1 MPPGGRTPVRRF
13 TGAVSPLAPLHPEPL
28 EFVDEPLTLPP
39 EPPAPARAPVPLLAM
54 VVPLAGAVVLWLVTG
69 SMLSLWLALLGPLIA
84 GASFLDGRR
93 ATRKERRR
101 TAAARDAALARIAAE
116 IDVRLERE
124 RLRLRA
130 QHPDVAGFLTNS
142 DEIWR
147 AAAARGDGLA
157 AGTGDAPIGL
167 QLSGGG
173 SDERSAALRR
183 RARIV
188 TDAPVVIP
196 ASGGI
201 AVVAT
206 PVLAAA
212 VVRALV
218 LQACLAHPPGE
229 LRVVGPLAE
238 EDRWI
243 ERLPHRHAT
252 TGSGLAVVAQGAS
265 MPADADIVIVRVDP
279 SARVPPA
286 CAALLTVI
294 SPGEARVEA
303 GGGARRVAVEG
314 VSLAQAEQ
322 VADRLAALAAELPGA
337 EESEP
342 CTVALGGLLPDD
354 ALTGLGAVIGLQDG
368 VPVVLDLVAD
378 GPHAV
383 VAGMTGSGKS
393 ELLVTWVLALCA
405 SRSPRQVSFL
415 LADFKG
421 GTAFDSL
428 SELPHVTGVITD
440 LDGAGARRA
449 IESLRA
455 EVRWREAEL
464 ARCGARDVLDP
475 RVELPRLVV
484 VVDEFAALLG
494 DHPELHAVFTDIAA
508 RGRALGMHLVLG
520 TQRVAGVVREA
531 LLANCP
537 LRVSLRV
544 ADAADSRAVIGT
556 DDAARLAGGA
566 AGRGMALV
574 RRAGDST
581 PRRLRVALSSPADI
595 TAIVSGADD
604 HRPRRP
610 WLPDLPR
617 RIELSELPCA
627 DVRPGELVLG
637 LSDEPERQR
646 QVPVAVAL
654 QDRGVLVVG
663 AAGTGKSTALHTL
676 AAQATAVFVVPQD
689 PERAWDAVTRLV
701 DAPPPRGAVVV
712 VDDLDALAARFPH
725 EYAAELTQRL
735 EGFVRGAGDHGIL
748 VLAAAQRLAGSA
760 ARIAELLP
768 RRVVLSAAT
777 RAEYLALGGEGAH
790 HAPDQPPG
798 RARLEGRALQIAVA
812 PPIASPSWEEQR
824 PWFPADGVT
833 GFVGRRSAASRAAL
847 AAWEGR
853 GIRIV
858 PVADA
863 AIETGGEPTVLA
875 GDAEDWQRHWQL
887 LTRVRNDHT
896 LVIDASMAADFRALS
911 ADRALPPY
919 CSPGRA
925 RAWLCRDANPAV
937 RIALPTGD

>member
-1 MPPGGRTPVRRF
+1 
-13 TGAVSPLAPLHPEPL
+13 
-28 EFVDEPLTLPP
+28 
-39 EPPAPARAPVPLLAM
+39 
-54 VVPLAGAVVLWLVTG
+54 
-69 SMLSLWLALLGPLIA
+69 
-84 GASFLDGRR
+84 
-93 ATRKERRR
+93 
-101 TAAARDAALARIAAE
+101 
-116 IDVRLERE
+116 
-124 RLRLRA
+124 
-130 QHPDVAGFLTNS
+130 
-142 DEIWR
+142 
-147 AAAARGDGLA
+147 
-157 AGTGDAPIGL
+157 
-167 QLSGGG
+167 
-173 SDERSAALRR
+173 
-183 RARIV
+183 
-188 TDAPVVIP
+188 VVIP

-206 PVLAAA
+206 PALAAA

-229 LRVVGPLAE
+229 LRIVGPLAE
-238 EDRWI
+238 DDRWV
-243 ERLPHRHAT
+243 ERLPHRHAA

-265 MPADADIVIVRVDP
+265 MPADADLVIARVDP

-294 SPGEARVEA
+294 SPGEARLEA
-303 GGGARRVAVEG
+303 GGGARQVAVEG
-314 VSLAQAEQ
+314 ISLAQAEH
-322 VADRLAALAAELPGA
+322 VAARLAALAAELPGA
-337 EESEP
+337 EGSEP
-342 CTVALGGLLPDD
+342 SAVALGALLPDD
-354 ALTGLGAVIGLQDG
+354 ALAGLGAVIGLQDG
-368 VPVVLDLVAD
+368 VPAVLDLVAD

-405 SRSPRQVSFL
+405 ARSPRQVSFL

-428 SELPHVTGVITD
+428 GELPHVTGVITD

-464 ARCGARDVLDP
+464 ARCGARDILDP

-520 TQRVAGVVREA
+520 TQRVAGVVRDA

-566 AGRGMALV
+566 SGRGLALV
-574 RRAGDST
+574 RRAGDQA
-581 PRRLRVALSSPADI
+581 PRRLRVALSSSADI
-595 TAIVSGADD
+595 ARIVSGADG

-610 WLPDLPR
+610 WLPDLPG
-617 RIELSELPCA
+617 RIELSELRRT
-627 DVRPGELVLG
+627 DGRPGELVLG

-646 QVPVAVAL
+646 QVPIGVQL
-654 QDRGVLVVG
+654 EDRGVLVVG
-663 AAGTGKSTALHTL
+663 AAGTGKTTALRTL
-676 AAQATAVFVVPQD
+676 AAQATAVWVVPQD
-689 PERAWDAVTRLV
+689 PERAWDAIAQFV
-701 DAPPPRGAVVV
+701 DAPPPRRSVVV
-712 VDDLDALAARFPH
+712 IDDLDALAARFPH

-735 EGFVRGAGDHGIL
+735 ERFVRGAGDHGIL
-748 VLAAAQRLAGSA
+748 VLAGAQRLTGSA

-768 RRVVLSAAT
+768 RRVLLSAAT
-777 RAEYLALGGEGAH
+777 RAEYMALGGDGAH

-798 RARLEGRALQIAVA
+798 RARLEGRALQIAVT
-812 PPIASPSWEEQR
+812 PPVEVPSREEER
-824 PWFPADGVT
+824 PWFPVDGVT
-833 GFVGRRSAASRAAL
+833 GFVARRSSASRAAID
-847 AAWEGR
+847 AWESR
-853 GIRIV
+853 GIRVV
-858 PVADA
+858 PVGEGDRGGDA
-863 AIETGGEPTVLA
+863 VATVLA

-887 LTRVRNDHT
+887 LTTVRNEHT
-896 LVIDASMAADFRALS
+896 LVIEASMAADFRALS

-925 RAWLCRDANPAV
+925 RAWLCRDANPAE
-937 RIALPTGD
+937 RIALPRS